1 MSKNIRIFLIFFS
14 LNNMHQFKTTFWENS
29 SKRLR
34 EGFQNFAINEVHKY
48 PQCQLYVI
56 FSCQLCINQCLISCS
71 NMIWT
76 FRIFFT
82 FLFALCVEAHLNK
95 VHAKK
100 GPPEVK
106 KFWELYNDKKIKYRL
121 GLCFCWMMSI
131 LFKIKFYAHTVI
143 LEYFNI
149 KE

>member
-1 MSKNIRIFLIFFS
+1 MVSKLFILLIFLNS
-14 LNNMHQFKTTFWENS
+14 FK
-29 SKRLR
+29 
-34 EGFQNFAINEVHKY
+34 Q
-48 PQCQLYVI
+48 
-56 FSCQLCINQCLISCS
+56 QLCIFSQKISNKNKQQLYKIQKRPTGLFYHVLLIKQNECSCS

-76 FRIFFT
+76 FRIFIT

-131 LFKIKFYAHTVI
+131 LFKIKFFVCTNCMW
-143 LEYFNI
+143 FD
-149 KE
+149 